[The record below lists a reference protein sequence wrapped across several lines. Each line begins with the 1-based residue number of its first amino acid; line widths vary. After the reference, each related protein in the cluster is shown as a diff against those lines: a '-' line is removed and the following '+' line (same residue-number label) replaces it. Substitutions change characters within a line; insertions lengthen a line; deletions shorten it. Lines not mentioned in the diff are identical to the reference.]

1 MAENSAEGMTEAEQN
16 RIKEELREIVLS
28 HFYSYY
34 ARQNIEE
41 TLKHVSQNVNWI
53 GSKEYFVAYD
63 KDEYERI
70 LRKELVTIP
79 ENCSLKTKTIETI
92 VMNPKYNEVHGEL
105 ELKLPYKNQI
115 AYSTLRFSMIILLED
130 SEYRIVSIHTSGCSE
145 SWIAGGKTKEAPDQF
160 SSKEQDMLS
169 RRDSLTGLY
178 LLEYFKEKVEHFL
191 EKSDKDENYVM
202 LCTDVTHF
210 ERINNLYG
218 LKQADKMLIDLA
230 GLLMKSGEG
239 VICACRSIADH
250 ILVLMT
256 YQDRQTLRKKL
267 QELCDSFGRTIKN
280 RYPEASPR
288 LGIGVYEIQDKKEEI
303 ENIVEHANVARK
315 GLRLGSSSSIV
326 FYDDHLTRGIDKVRE
341 IESRMENALANGEFK
356 VYFQPKYNLDTG
368 CIAGAEALCR
378 WIPDDGKA
386 IYPDEFI
393 PVFEENGF
401 IMKLDYYM
409 LNKVCEMIQKRQR
422 EGKEN
427 VRVSVNQSRVLLNDE
442 QYQDKVAAVLARHGS
457 PGQFIELE
465 LTERIFQDDLTEFAN
480 IMDQIRGLGIKWSID
495 DFGTG
500 YSSLNLLKE
509 LPVDIIKID
518 KSFLDEA
525 ETSETS
531 KIIIRKTVEL
541 TQELDKHVLCEGVET
556 ESQAEYLRE
565 ISCDMAQGY
574 LYARPMPMDQFEDML
589 DKEMR
594 V

>member
-1 MAENSAEGMTEAEQN
+1 MKSVLGKLIQRRFGCERYTIYTEKLN
-16 RIKEELREIVLS
+16 KKESMDIFCDIYRNLC
-28 HFYSYY
+28 
-34 ARQNIEE
+34 QQ
-41 TLKHVSQNVNWI
+41 SQEDLND
-53 GSKEYFVAYD
+53 A
-63 KDEYERI
+63 
-70 LRKELVTIP
+70 LKELLGYVQMSIRISRNFLYITMGYMVAVAM
-79 ENCSLKTKTIETI
+79 L
-92 VMNPKYNEVHGEL
+92 L
-105 ELKLPYKNQI
+105 
-115 AYSTLRFSMIILLED
+115 LLED

-145 SWIAGGKTKEAPDQF
+145 SWIAGGKTKEAPDQL

-256 YQDRQTLRKKL
+256 YQDRQALRKKL

-288 LGIGVYEIQDKKEEI
+288 LGIGVYEIRDKKEEI

-326 FYDDHLTRGIDKVRE
+326 FYDDHLTRGIDRVRE

-368 CIAGAEALCR
+368 SIAGAEALCR